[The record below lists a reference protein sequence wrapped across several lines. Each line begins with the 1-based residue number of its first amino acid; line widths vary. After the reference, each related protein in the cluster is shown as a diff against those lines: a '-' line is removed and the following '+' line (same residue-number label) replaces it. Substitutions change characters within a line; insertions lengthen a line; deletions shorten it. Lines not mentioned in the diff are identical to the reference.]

1 MKKLIALIA
10 IFAMCGAVRDVVP
23 CEQTTKPAPETLRGY
38 LYKESYGQL
47 LKTYREDCQV
57 PTFFGRWFVNKDKKA
72 HCGCL
77 ADELDEL
84 YGKTIRHGSIVD
96 TPLHH
101 DDPAYKF
108 WRK

>member
-1 MKKLIALIA
+1 MKKLIVLIA
-10 IFAMCGAVRDVVP
+10 IFAMCSAIRDAVT
-23 CEQTTKPAPETLRGY
+23 CEQTTKPARETLRGF
-38 LYKESYGQL
+38 LYKSRYDEL

-57 PTFFGRWFVNKDKKA
+57 PTFFGRWFVNKNKKA
-72 HCGCL
+72 RCGYL

-96 TPLHH
+96 TPLH